1 MAPKPNKIDLEI
13 KPMGETSSPGK
24 PKPYYPTVS
33 VPYALEAGDGPQ
45 RFTIEAQVV
54 GVRKPIDGKPSTE
67 LAIMSICPCEE
78 DEGGDAGDK
87 LGRAMEKI
95 AKGKMKKPETD
106 EEDDE

>member
-1 MAPKPNKIDLEI
+1 MDKVQKKIDLAI
-13 KPMGETSSPGK
+13 KPSGEVSSPGK

-33 VPYALEAGDGPQ
+33 LPYALDPDDGPQ

-78 DEGGDAGDK
+78 DEGGDGGDK

-95 AKGKMKKPETD
+95 AKGKMKKPAA
-106 EEDDE
+106 EDDDE